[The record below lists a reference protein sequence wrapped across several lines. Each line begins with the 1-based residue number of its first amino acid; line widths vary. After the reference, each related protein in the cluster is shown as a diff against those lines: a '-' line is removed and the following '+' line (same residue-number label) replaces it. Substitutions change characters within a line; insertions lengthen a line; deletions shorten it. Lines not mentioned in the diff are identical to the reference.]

1 MTKPEYNFRWFR
13 DGDDSEIPAEV
24 LSDALR
30 AAQRAFH
37 LAGMIV
43 ERPQNLGER
52 LRARVPLEV
61 ARKYVLRCKPA
72 IRGSYDVPTVLGHDE
87 LVEDPFLA
95 RASNLFSAAV
105 DAGSR
110 DGAHDGLSALPAG
123 AIGRAFLL
131 AVSGIAP
138 PRGSGWTLEVTGMG
152 TTRILGENAHR
163 RLEELARLLEDGPL
177 VERGTVTGELRA
189 IDFARKQITLL
200 HPAESRELVCSY
212 SEAEEVALIN
222 QRLSLVHVTG
232 RLIRDVTGRIASID
246 EVDRIEIFDASPIE
260 IGRIE
265 TAGGAIRPRQP
276 LRLEPFQ
283 DHEAGK
289 QWMTAEY
296 PDLNLL
302 VTAPTRSAL
311 VDAIRDELAFLWEQY
326 VIDAATP
333 LSVGGRGLRERLH
346 ALFEGV
352 PNASR

>member
-1 MTKPEYNFRWFR
+1 MGKT
-13 DGDDSEIPAEV
+13 
-24 LSDALR
+24 
-30 AAQRAFH
+30 
-37 LAGMIV
+37 
-43 ERPQNLGER
+43 R
-52 LRARVPLEV
+52 L
-61 ARKYVLRCKPA
+61 
-72 IRGSYDVPTVLGHDE
+72 
-87 LVEDPFLA
+87 
-95 RASNLFSAAV
+95 
-105 DAGSR
+105 
-110 DGAHDGLSALPAG
+110 
-123 AIGRAFLL
+123 
-131 AVSGIAP
+131 
-138 PRGSGWTLEVTGMG
+138 
-152 TTRILGENAHR
+152 LGENAHR

-200 HPAESRELVCSY
+200 HPAESRELECSY
-212 SEAEEVALIN
+212 SEADEVALIN

-283 DHEAGK
+283 DPEAGK

-296 PDLNLL
+296 PDLDVL

-326 VIDAATP
+326 VLDAATP
-333 LSVGGRGLRERLH
+333 LSPGGRGLREKLQ

-352 PNASR
+352 TNASR